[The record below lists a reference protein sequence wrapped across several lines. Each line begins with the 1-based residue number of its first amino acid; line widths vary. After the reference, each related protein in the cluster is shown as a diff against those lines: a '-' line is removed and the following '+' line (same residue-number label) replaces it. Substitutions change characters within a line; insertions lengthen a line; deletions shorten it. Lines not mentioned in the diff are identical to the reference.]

1 MSFLLYAFIAFFILL
16 DLFLRHPVSF
26 VILSFSFLSIEVT
39 LNTVLILLSQ
49 CCLYR
54 AFGKL
59 E

>member
-26 VILSFSFLSIEVT
+26 VILSFSFLSIKVT

-49 CCLYR
+49 CCTGR
-54 AFGKL
+54 WEA
-59 E
+59 